1 MPTPIPAPRSEPGRR
16 VAIVCRLG
24 QAARDAASAFVAQ
37 LGLEPVILRDPDA
50 GDNTLIERLDRLRNL
65 DYAVVLLAAGGPDVA
80 PGPQLEI
87 GFLLGVLGRGR
98 ICFLLEG
105 KQALLPD
112 LDGVVRHTM
121 DDAGLWRLLLARE
134 MKRAGLNVDLN
145 RAL

>member
-1 MPTPIPAPRSEPGRR
+1 MPAPRSEPGRR

-24 QAARDAASAFVAQ
+24 QAAREAASGFVAQ
-37 LGLEPVILRDPDA
+37 LGLEPVILRDPPDA
-50 GDNTLIERLDRLRNL
+50 GDKTLIERLDRLRDL
-65 DYAVVLLAAGGPDVA
+65 DYAVVLLAADGPGA
-80 PGPQLEI
+80 TPGPQLEI

-121 DDAGLWRLLLARE
+121 DDAGLWRVLLARE